1 MPSIVPIIDNEE
13 RRHSFLQPSA
23 AFRWIH
29 CPASP
34 WEEQEAVRAK
44 PELADAGSYAN
55 EGTDAHSVAEQCLNI
70 MFTEEKEPSEIVA
83 DIMDEFLRPYI
94 QAYLEAVRNTYFEE
108 PEEAG
113 VETSIDLSQ
122 VVGVKDT
129 WGTVDCYVVSGGEL
143 FVFDYKHGEGK
154 IVRAENNSQLMLYA
168 LGILQAPELQNV
180 ETVHLCIVQP
190 RADNI
195 SEWTVSREDLLKC
208 NVDVI
213 LAASR
218 ANAIQKARKA
228 EPEDYAP
235 DVERCQWCKAK
246 NFCPARSQSLSSAL
260 SLEVELPAPAI
271 SEAEMLGRIFNSIPM
286 FEKYF
291 KDVEEEIKD
300 RILKGKNVPGV
311 KLVAGGLGNRTW
323 KDAAEAEALLKK
335 FKVRQ
340 DDMYV
345 RKVISPTQAEKLCK
359 KLLDPENKESKRT
372 VIGLKTQ
379 WPQLEELIVQK
390 EGAPKLVPI
399 TDPAPALS
407 LGFEEADFKDSGDED
422 QPTAEQR

>member
-13 RRHSFLQPSA
+13 RQHSFLQPSA

-235 DVERCQWCKAK
+235 DVER
-246 NFCPARSQSLSSAL
+246 
-260 SLEVELPAPAI
+260 
-271 SEAEMLGRIFNSIPM
+271 
-286 FEKYF
+286 
-291 KDVEEEIKD
+291 
-300 RILKGKNVPGV
+300 
-311 KLVAGGLGNRTW
+311 
-323 KDAAEAEALLKK
+323 
-335 FKVRQ
+335 
-340 DDMYV
+340 
-345 RKVISPTQAEKLCK
+345 
-359 KLLDPENKESKRT
+359 
-372 VIGLKTQ
+372 
-379 WPQLEELIVQK
+379 
-390 EGAPKLVPI
+390 
-399 TDPAPALS
+399 
-407 LGFEEADFKDSGDED
+407 
-422 QPTAEQR
+422 

>member
-1 MPSIVPIIDNEE
+1 M
-13 RRHSFLQPSA
+13 
-23 AFRWIH
+23 
-29 CPASP
+29 
-34 WEEQEAVRAK
+34 
-44 PELADAGSYAN
+44 
-55 EGTDAHSVAEQCLNI
+55 
-70 MFTEEKEPSEIVA
+70 
-83 DIMDEFLRPYI
+83 
-94 QAYLEAVRNTYFEE
+94 
-108 PEEAG
+108 
-113 VETSIDLSQ
+113 
-122 VVGVKDT
+122 
-129 WGTVDCYVVSGGEL
+129 
-143 FVFDYKHGEGK
+143 
-154 IVRAENNSQLMLYA
+154 
-168 LGILQAPELQNV
+168 
-180 ETVHLCIVQP
+180 
-190 RADNI
+190 
-195 SEWTVSREDLLKC
+195 
-208 NVDVI
+208 
-213 LAASR
+213 AASR

-260 SLEVELPAPAI
+260 SLDVELPAPAI

-379 WPQLEELIVQK
+379 WPQLEELIVRK

-407 LGFEEADFKDSGDED
+407 LGFEEDDFKDNGDGN
-422 QPTAEQR
+422 QPTAA

>member
-1 MPSIVPIIDNEE
+1 MPSIVPIIETGE
-13 RRHSFLQPSA
+13 HKHSFLQPSS
-23 AFRWIH
+23 AFRWLD
-29 CPASP
+29 CVAAP
-34 WEEQEAVRAK
+34 WEEQEAVKKK
-44 PELADAGSYAN
+44 PSLADAGAYAD
-55 EGTDAHSVAEQCLNI
+55 EGTDAHSVAEQCLCI
-70 MFTEEKEPSEIVA
+70 MFSEGKEPDEIVPE
-83 DIMDEFLRPYI
+83 ILDESLRPHI
-94 QAYLEAVRNTYFEE
+94 KAYLETVRDTYFEE
-108 PEEAG
+108 PETAG
-113 VETSIDLSQ
+113 IETSVDLSL

-129 WGTVDCYVVSGGEL
+129 WGTVDCYVISGGEL
-143 FVFDYKHGEGK
+143 YVFDYKHGQGK
-154 IVRAENNSQLMLYA
+154 IVSAKKNPQMMLYA
-168 LGILQAPELQNV
+168 LGILSSFEFADIQK
-180 ETVHLCIVQP
+180 VHLCIVQP

-195 SEWTVSREDLLKC
+195 SKWSTTRGELLKW
-208 NVDVI
+208 VPDAV
-213 LAASR
+213 LAAAR
-218 ANAIQKARKA
+218 ANEIRNDKAAID
-228 EPEDYAP
+228 EDYAP

-260 SLEVELPAPAI
+260 SLDVELPAPAI

-379 WPQLEELIVQK
+379 WPQLKELIVRK

-407 LGFEEADFKDSGDED
+407 LGFEEDDFKDNGDGN
-422 QPTAEQR
+422 QPPAA